1 MSPTEINCLVL
12 MGYNSAV
19 ISFMSLHL
27 QKLAV
32 GLFNIYSVSLVELLK
47 FLVMSKAHL
56 ELSQTSMMEVL
67 AKIVKVKSKHI

>member
-67 AKIVKVKSKHI
+67 AKTVKVKSKHI